1 VINGDVTGR
10 KTTGTGAATRVALDR
25 RLGGAASPSGRRL
38 RLRSGMTR
46 LGGAGGLATSNVCRP
61 RSIARGIGTPRPA
74 NSIQASAATTPPDMT
89 ADAARS

>member
-1 VINGDVTGR
+1 
-10 KTTGTGAATRVALDR
+10 
-25 RLGGAASPSGRRL
+25 
-38 RLRSGMTR
+38 MTR